1 MSMDSASNN
10 ATRMIG
16 PRAGGALYAAVGL
29 EGAYTVAALFYGVS
43 ALVAASIR
51 FTPVPQEPR
60 PFALI
65 SEIGAGLAYL
75 RRSRALLGHL
85 GVTVIVNLFG
95 DRKSTRLNSSH

>member
-1 MSMDSASNN
+1 MV
-10 ATRMIG
+10 G
-16 PRAGGALYAAVGL
+16 PLAGGALYAAFGL
-29 EGAYTVAALFYGVS
+29 EGAYTGAALFYGVS

-75 RRSRALLGHL
+75 RRSRALLGPT
-85 GVTVIVNLFG
+85 GVPVIVNLFG
-95 DRKSTRLNSSH
+95 FPYAHLAPVVGDRKSAV